1 MARIVNEGRKDFP
14 IVEYINGL
22 VFLKVLEKK
31 EEDVLIYI

>member
-14 IVEYINGL
+14 IENGL

-31 EEDVLIYI
+31 EEDVLIYIIN